1 FAIRPYIESGAL
13 TELLSDWH
21 LGGNYQGQI
30 LAQYAQSKYVPQQI
44 KTFIEY
50 LQQRMVR
57 S

>member
-1 FAIRPYIESGAL
+1 
-13 TELLSDWH
+13 WH

-50 LQQRMVR
+50 LQQRMVHA
-57 S
+57 